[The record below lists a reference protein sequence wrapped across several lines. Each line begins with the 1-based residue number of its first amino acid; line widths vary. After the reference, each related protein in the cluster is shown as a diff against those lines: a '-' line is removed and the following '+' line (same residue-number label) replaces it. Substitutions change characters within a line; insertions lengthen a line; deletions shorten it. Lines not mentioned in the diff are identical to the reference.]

1 MLAFIKTAA
10 GKSGRGQFIS
20 SRSIPLHGFMH
31 RFKRDRRGSVAIIFG
46 LTIFVVFTLVGA
58 SVDYGR
64 ALLARERLQA
74 TVDSA
79 VLAAA
84 RIWQTEQDMDLA
96 EEKAIA
102 HFEAMKPEGVD
113 AKLTHLAPD
122 AEQNT
127 LTITATA
134 EVTAPFLSLALNGEA
149 LKVSAKAQARFCV
162 GCSPGGSS
170 TGSGGDGGYGSN
182 DGYDIEVAMMLDI
195 TGSMAGSKIEDLKEA
210 AKDLVRILV
219 WNDQS
224 EHTSR
229 VAIVPFSHAVNAG
242 KTLGKA
248 ITLSPADKVRF
259 EFRDGRKRD
268 WYRPKASRGSDPYEY
283 CVSERQGSQAYTD
296 ATPTGN
302 ARLPVVYYSSSS
314 ISNCKPAAE
323 VMPLTNDKQALTD
336 LIDSNDFKAEGF
348 TAGNLGTAWA
358 WYMLSPTWWSDISS
372 SIYPDGRPAA
382 YPSLPGSCSDW
393 ETCPPAERTGAVRK
407 YAVLMTDGEY
417 NMQFCDGDS
426 NATGA
431 SIPDRNAGPGK
442 SEKGDCTSPL
452 GSSNTQALA
461 LCTAM
466 KKAGIVVYTVGFGL
480 GASGTQVDLLRNC
493 ATSDGHFSKPGKLFY
508 NTQTGAEL
516 RSAFRHIATS
526 IANIY
531 VSQ

>member
-1 MLAFIKTAA
+1 MFAFRKVAA
-10 GKSGRGQFIS
+10 GIFSGSPVNS
-20 SRSIPLHGFMH
+20 SKNIFSRRLLP
-31 RFKRDRRGSVAIIFG
+31 RFRHDRRGSVTIMFG
-46 LTIFVVFTLVGA
+46 LTIVIVLALTGA
-58 SVDYGR
+58 AVDYGR

-102 HFEAMKPEGVD
+102 HFEAMKPEGVN
-113 AKLTHLAPD
+113 AQLTHLAPD
-122 AEQNT
+122 ADQNT

-134 EVTAPFLSLALNGEA
+134 EVTAPFLGFVLNGEPLRVA
-149 LKVSAKAQARFCV
+149 SKAQARFCV
-162 GCSPGGSS
+162 GCTTSGSGTGGGGS
-170 TGSGGDGGYGSN
+170 GGYGSN

-195 TGSMAGSKIEDLKEA
+195 TGSMAGSKIADLKEA
-210 AKDLVRILV
+210 AKDLIRILV

-229 VAIVPFSHAVNAG
+229 VAVVPFSHTVNAG

-248 ITLSPADKVRF
+248 ITYSPADKVRF
-259 EFRDGRKRD
+259 AFRDGKSRD
-268 WYRPKASRGSDPYEY
+268 WYRPKASRGTDPYEY
-283 CVSERQGSQAYTD
+283 CVSERQGSQASTD
-296 ATPTGN
+296 ATPSGN
-302 ARLPVVYYSSSS
+302 ARLPVVYYDSSST
-314 ISNCKPAAE
+314 SNCKPAAE
-323 VMPLTNDKQALTD
+323 VMPLTNDKQALID
-336 LIDSNDFKAEGF
+336 LIDSSSFKAEGF

-358 WYMLSPTWWSDISS
+358 WYMLSPTWWSGISS
-372 SIYPDGRPAA
+372 SIYPNGRPAA
-382 YPSLPGSCSDW
+382 YPALPGGCSSW
-393 ETCPPAERTGAVRK
+393 ESCPPAERTGGVRK

-417 NMQFCDGDS
+417 NMQFCDGGS
-426 NATGA
+426 NVTGA
-431 SIPDRNAGPGK
+431 SIPDRNSGPGN
-442 SEKGDCTSPL
+442 SEKGNCTASL

-466 KKAGIVVYTVGFGL
+466 KKSGVIVYTVGFGL
-480 GASGTQVDLLRNC
+480 GASGTQVDLLRDC
-493 ATSDGHFSKPGKLFY
+493 ASSDGHFSRPGKLFY
-508 NTQTGAEL
+508 NTQTGTEL